1 MSNMLMERP
10 TATAAR
16 LLRAGDVIEID
27 GDGRV
32 EGNGDVTA
40 LVLLVNDDFVILDRC
55 DESTPCVLSLDELG
69 SFRRFDAAAV
79 LGIA

>member
-10 TATAAR
+10 TATAAL

-27 GDGRV
+27 GDGSID
-32 EGNGDVTA
+32 GSNDVTA
-40 LVLLVNDDFVILDRC
+40 LVLLVNDEFVILDRC
-55 DESTPCVLSLDELG
+55 DESTPCVLSLDELAP
-69 SFRRFDAAAV
+69 FRRFDAAAV